1 VQSAT
6 RVQKPLGV
14 QSCFA
19 AVQKD
24 SFYRTEIIM
33 NYPEILILKTTYTT
47 ETARLCRFLS
57 PFHYES
63 GPFLLRFYYASGRA
77 ERVRLQSEEGKE
89 RGTPHPYIFKV
100 NFYIASRIYLLHLEI
115 LSKASAVHS
124 WVPKAVKRTYPS
136 PLGPKPQPGVQT
148 TCAP

>member
-1 VQSAT
+1 MCT
-6 RVQKPLGV
+6 RTNMSSTIDVETRR
-14 QSCFA
+14 A
-19 AVQKD
+19 ALL
-24 SFYRTEIIM
+24 EWEM
-33 NYPEILILKTTYTT
+33 LIPV
-47 ETARLCRFLS
+47 ARLGRFLS

-77 ERVRLQSEEGKE
+77 ERVRLQSEVGKE

-115 LSKASAVHS
+115 LSKASAVRS